1 MNPSYLNKY
10 HFIYY
15 SVHAMSFNSVLRA
28 QYGVGLQQQS
38 ARLKRFKLKLSSAKN
53 EVLFLERC
61 RHSNLTPKFL
71 CNRCPVKS
79 RRATQLT
86 KNYRLSLLRECLTL
100 ARRRLFY
107 ATKSKLSEDHYN
119 TLDRITGQAYKSN
132 FIKKKEKLT
141 KKFDL
146 LKKPTLPTASSNA
159 NRPSTIKNPIL
170 QLQEVPLPPEAVEV
184 LKLGPKFALTPKE
197 IPKMDIVT
205 EVEKAALQLERNGK
219 KEQATNLRHNVTSRT
234 RESPSRGV
242 RCLHEGSQFS
252 PGSPTRDSKQSGGG
266 GGVARRCH
274 AVGFW

>member
-1 MNPSYLNKY
+1 MIPSYLNKY

-107 ATKSKLSEDHYN
+107 ATKSIADLNNNLKSKLSAPCWN
-119 TLDRITGQAYKSN
+119 LRQ
-132 FIKKKEKLT
+132 
-141 KKFDL
+141 
-146 LKKPTLPTASSNA
+146 
-159 NRPSTIKNPIL
+159 
-170 QLQEVPLPPEAVEV
+170 
-184 LKLGPKFALTPKE
+184 KE
-197 IPKMDIVT
+197 IRHCVCQNYGPRAPT
-205 EVEKAALQLERNGK
+205 WCLE
-219 KEQATNLRHNVTSRT
+219 
-234 RESPSRGV
+234 P
-242 RCLHEGSQFS
+242 
-252 PGSPTRDSKQSGGG
+252 
-266 GGVARRCH
+266 
-274 AVGFW
+274 